1 MPTNRHNPSESF
13 WKRLLKRTGVVLT
26 LTGLVF
32 TSVLAQDPGPG
43 ERHPPNPPAD
53 KAPFFM
59 HRAGSLRSEACCAAD
74 FNNDGRIDIFAG
86 ENLYLAPDW
95 KPFRV
100 RALKGSVDENG
111 KGYYWD
117 FANLPFDVD
126 GDGRLDVVSVD
137 WFDKR
142 SVWLRNTGAP
152 GGEWPLSVIE
162 ENGNFELAE
171 LADLEGRGRAAAI
184 VPTVL
189 QTVWYEVTAGADG
202 QRAFTKHVVST
213 KEMNWG
219 VGVGDV
225 NGDGRPDLLRPD
237 AWFEAPADPRAGTWI
252 EHPLALGHKQEG
264 KADHTAQILVYDV
277 NGDGRNDILC
287 SSAHA
292 YGVFWYEQIQEGG
305 GIRFRQHVIDDT
317 WSQAHSLA
325 LGDLDGDGVPE
336 LVSGKRFMAHNG
348 GDPGEYEPLGVYY
361 YQLQRGPQPVWTRQA
376 VTYGEGIGAGMNI
389 PLADLDGDGDLDIVV
404 TGKWGGPVWFENRLA
419 RK

>member
-1 MPTNRHNPSESF
+1 MILFGSIGS
-13 WKRLLKRTGVVLT
+13 L
-26 LTGLVF
+26 
-32 TSVLAQDPGPG
+32 PGIQ
-43 ERHPPNPPAD
+43 EIRAEEAPPA
-53 KAPFFM
+53 KPAVTSGAFVM
-59 HRAGSLRSEACCAAD
+59 HRVGQFRGEACCAAD
-74 FNNDGRIDIFAG
+74 FDNDGKIDIFAG
-86 ENLYLAPDW
+86 EYLYRAPDW
-95 KPFRV
+95 KARRV
-100 RALKGSVDENG
+100 HQLKGSVDNSG

-117 FANLPFDVD
+117 FANIPFDVD

-142 SVWLRNTGAP
+142 SIWLRNP
-152 GGEWPLSVIE
+152 GVPGEEWPPAVIE
-162 ENGNFELAE
+162 ENGNFEHAE
-171 LADLEGRGRAAAI
+171 LADLEGRGRAGAI

-189 QTVWYEVTAGADG
+189 QTVWYEVVAGTDG
-202 QRAFTKHVVST
+202 KRTFTKHVVSA

-237 AWFEAPADPRAGTWI
+237 AWFEAPADPRNGAWI
-252 EHPLALGHKQEG
+252 EHPLALGHQLEG

-277 NGDGRNDILC
+277 NGDHLNDILC

-292 YGVFWYEQIQEGG
+292 YGVFWYEQIREGG
-305 GIRFRQHVIDDT
+305 AIRFRQHVIDDT

-325 LGDLDGDGVPE
+325 LGDLDGDGAPE

-361 YQLQRGPQPVWTRQA
+361 YQLLRGPQPVWTKHA
-376 VTYGEGIGAGMNI
+376 VSYNEGIGSGMNI
-389 PLADLDGDGDLDIVV
+389 PLVDLDGDGDLDIVV

-419 RK
+419 RE